1 VSNEGYE
8 ETSTD
13 GEVICTEQITIC
25 QRAGQQS
32 YRRLQTRFYQEVTLK
47 ADSVIAAQ
55 VYTCRD
61 FTNTLEELDE
71 TFGKL
76 AQIGYETVELAGIGA
91 EHTAKQMKELL
102 DSHGLIACATHT
114 GFADLRDNPE
124 EQVEYHKAID
134 CEYTV
139 TGGWEKALA
148 TEADWIAFA
157 REANEVGRRLKSLGL
172 SYGYHNHSH
181 EFEKFG
187 ERTAMEIL
195 FEESDPKFVFA
206 EIDTYW
212 VQHGGASPIVWI
224 NKLSD
229 RLPLLHLKDMAMR
242 GREQLYAEV
251 GEGNLDWEG
260 ILAAAQVA
268 GVKWYIVEQDTC
280 QRDPFESLAISF
292 NNLKKM
298 GIE

>member
-1 VSNEGYE
+1 M
-8 ETSTD
+8 
-13 GEVICTEQITIC
+13 
-25 QRAGQQS
+25 
-32 YRRLQTRFYQEVTLK
+32 

-55 VYTCRD
+55 LYTCRD

-76 AQIGYETVELAGIGA
+76 AEIGYEAVELSAIGA
-91 EHTAKQMKELL
+91 EPAAEQMKGLL
-102 DSHGLIACATHT
+102 DRHGLIACATHT
-114 GFADLRDNPE
+114 GFADLRDSPE
-124 EQVEYHKAID
+124 EQVEYHKVIN
-134 CEYTV
+134 CKYTA
-139 TGGWEKALA
+139 TGGWEKDLK

-157 REANEVGRRLKSLGL
+157 GEANEVGRRLKSLGL
-172 SYGYHNHSH
+172 NYGYHNHSH

-195 FEESDPKFVFA
+195 FEETDPDCVFA
-206 EIDTYW
+206 ELDTYW
-212 VQHGGASPIVWI
+212 VQHGGASPAVWI
-224 NKLSD
+224 KKLAD

-260 ILAAAQVA
+260 IIAAAQDA

-292 NNLKKM
+292 NNLKAM
-298 GIE
+298 GLD

>member
-1 VSNEGYE
+1 M
-8 ETSTD
+8 
-13 GEVICTEQITIC
+13 
-25 QRAGQQS
+25 
-32 YRRLQTRFYQEVTLK
+32 
-47 ADSVIAAQ
+47 ADSVIVAQ
-55 VYTCRD
+55 MYTCRD

-76 AQIGYETVELAGIGA
+76 AGIGYEAVQLSAIGT
-91 EHTAKQMKELL
+91 EHTAEQMRDLL

-124 EQVEYHKAID
+124 EQVEYHEVINCK
-134 CEYTV
+134 YTA
-139 TGGWEKALA
+139 TGGWEKDLA
-148 TEADWIAFA
+148 SEADWIAFA

-195 FEESDPKFVFA
+195 FEESDPDCVFA
-206 EIDTYW
+206 ELDTYW
-212 VQHGGASPIVWI
+212 VQHGGASPVVWI
-224 NKLSD
+224 NKLAD

-242 GREQLYAEV
+242 GRQQLYAEV

-260 ILAAAQVA
+260 IIAAAQSA
-268 GVKWYIVEQDTC
+268 GVKWYIVEQDIC

-292 NNLKKM
+292 NNMKAM
-298 GIE
+298 GLE

>member
-1 VSNEGYE
+1 M
-8 ETSTD
+8 
-13 GEVICTEQITIC
+13 
-25 QRAGQQS
+25 
-32 YRRLQTRFYQEVTLK
+32 

-71 TFGKL
+71 TFGKI
-76 AQIGYETVELAGIGA
+76 AQIGYEAVELAAIGA
-91 EHTAKQMKELL
+91 EHTAEQMKDLL
-102 DSHGLIACATHT
+102 DRHGLIACATHT

-124 EQVEYHKAID
+124 EQVEYHQAID

-139 TGGWEKALA
+139 TGGWEKDLT
-148 TEADWIAFA
+148 TEENWIAFA
-157 REANEVGRRLKSLGL
+157 REANELGRRLDSMGL
-172 SYGYHNHSH
+172 SYSYSYHNHSH

-195 FEESDPKFVFA
+195 FEESDPDYFFF
-206 EIDTYW
+206 ELDTYW
-212 VQHGGASPIVWI
+212 VQHGGANPVVWI
-224 NKLSD
+224 NKLAY

-260 ILAAAQVA
+260 IIAAAQDA
-268 GVKWYIVEQDTC
+268 GVKWYIVEQDVC
-280 QRDPFESLAISF
+280 QRDPFESLEISF

-298 GIE
+298 AKEAN